1 MKLDPVNIL
10 LNNNFKPE
18 KKFYFISGN
27 ETTLIEKIA
36 DTLVKQYK
44 KKEGANLERIDTIE
58 NFVDEAG
65 LFANKKIYTGKNCK
79 GINIENLNKIRDSEN
94 IFIFVQ
100 ENSPKTKKIKNI
112 FVKDGD
118 CCLIDCYEID
128 KSSKIRILNEFIQ
141 TNNLKIEEDL
151 YWMLVEKLDNRYFFL
166 ENSLN
171 KIKDIEQKDINTKN
185 IKKLLTIDGAGKD
198 GLFFCLLNKN
208 NKIIENY
215 RNKIQTNSDVN
226 EMYYYCRFF
235 CQLIIESKNENE
247 YNKNIPLYL
256 FKEKGYLVDIYKKYN
271 FKKKKALL
279 RLLASTEKFL
289 RKESGLSLVSGL
301 RFLLSIKKITI
312 S

>member
-1 MKLDPVNIL
+1 MTSDKI
-10 LNNNFKPE
+10 F
-18 KKFYFISGN
+18 
-27 ETTLIEKIA
+27 IEKSTVPVGTSDYIYHI
-36 DTLVKQYK
+36 T
-44 KKEGANLERIDTIE
+44 
-58 NFVDEAG
+58 
-65 LFANKKIYTGKNCK
+65 NK
-79 GINIENLNKIRDSEN
+79 
-94 IFIFVQ
+94 
-100 ENSPKTKKIKNI
+100 
-112 FVKDGD
+112 
-118 CCLIDCYEID
+118 
-128 KSSKIRILNEFIQ
+128 
-141 TNNLKIEEDL
+141 
-151 YWMLVEKLDNRYFFL
+151 
-166 ENSLN
+166 
-171 KIKDIEQKDINTKN
+171 
-185 IKKLLTIDGAGKD
+185 
-198 GLFFCLLNKN
+198 LLNKN